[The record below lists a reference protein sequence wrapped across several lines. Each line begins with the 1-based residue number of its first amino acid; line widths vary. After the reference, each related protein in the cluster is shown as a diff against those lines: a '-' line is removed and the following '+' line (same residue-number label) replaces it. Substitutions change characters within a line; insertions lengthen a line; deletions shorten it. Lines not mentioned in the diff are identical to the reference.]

1 VSWYAIE
8 VQPADHQ
15 RDAVAAW
22 LVERTGQAIEERADG
37 TLVSFA
43 LDLAGA
49 QSIGADLASSYGVQV
64 SHKPLPEVDWSTAW
78 RQGLGPRRVGRFV
91 IVPTWLRYDADP
103 GDEVIALDPEMAFGS
118 GEHGSTRGALAL
130 LENWIPAGPRVI
142 DLGSGSAILAIAAAR
157 LGARQV
163 TGVELDPDA
172 MSAAVQNVEQNG
184 AAAVVRL
191 MEGDATVL
199 TPLLAPVELV
209 VSNILRNVNTLL
221 LPAIHA
227 ALAPEGR
234 AIFAGMETSEG
245 DLFLEALR
253 EHGFAVLQE
262 VVDEGWWS
270 VAVRRA

>member
-8 VQPADHQ
+8 VKPGDDQ
-15 RDAVAAW
+15 RDAIAAW

-49 QSIGADLASSYGVQV
+49 RSIEADLASSYGVAV
-64 SHKPLPEVDWSTAW
+64 AHKPLPEVDWSTAW

-91 IVPTWLRYDADP
+91 IVPSWLRYDAEEQ
-103 GDEVIALDPEMAFGS
+103 DEVIVLDPEMAFGS

-130 LENWIPAGPRVI
+130 LENWIPPHARVI

-172 MSAAVQNVEQNG
+172 MSAAQHNVDHNG
-184 AAAVVRL
+184 AAATVRL
-191 MEGDATVL
+191 MEGDATPL

-209 VSNILRNVNTLL
+209 ISNILRNVNTLL
-221 LPAIHA
+221 LPRIHA
-227 ALAPEGR
+227 ALTPEGR
-234 AIFAGMETSEG
+234 AIFAGMETAES

-253 EHGFAVLQE
+253 VDGFAVLEE

-270 VAVRRA
+270 VAARRA